1 MFPKLLMAEFDIPS
15 IKIRFRG
22 VRGSTPS
29 PGSMT
34 ARYGG
39 NTSCLEVRA
48 GNEILILDAG
58 TGIRSLG
65 SDLGKEFGS
74 WPIEATVLI
83 SHTHW
88 DHIQGLPFFA
98 PAFADQNRIRVV
110 ATRNQA
116 ATLKRA
122 LDNQMEPIHFPVGVA
137 QMRGL
142 REVEELSSNN
152 AVIGPFTIRVT
163 ELNHPGGCAG
173 FRIEANGAS
182 LAYLPDHEPFYPLDL
197 APENTDAQLRC
208 EALIEFVRN
217 VDLLILDAQYTA
229 AEYPQRIG
237 WGHGRLPDTVAL
249 ATEAGVKHLA
259 LFHHDPAHDDDQI
272 DAMVE
277 NARKLAHP
285 TTMIISGASE
295 NDTISLG
302 SAAVQSSYRLSGVV
316 RDSAKR
322 SAPALLQPDCQ
333 QSRSW

>member
-1 MFPKLLMAEFDIPS
+1 MTSQSDFPS

-29 PGSMT
+29 PGPTT

-39 NTSCLEVRA
+39 NTSCIEVRA
-48 GNEILILDAG
+48 GSDILILDAG

-65 SDLGKEFGS
+65 ADLVGEFGLR
-74 WPIEATVLI
+74 PIHASVLI

-98 PAFADQNRIRVV
+98 PGFVTKNRIRLI
-110 ATRNQA
+110 APKNQSA
-116 ATLKRA
+116 KLKRA
-122 LDNQMEPIHFPVGVA
+122 LANQMEPIHFPVGVKE
-137 QMRGL
+137 MRGL
-142 REVEELSSNN
+142 GEVEELPSDT
-152 AVIGPFTIRVT
+152 AVIGTFTIGVT

-285 TTMIISGASE
+285 TTMIISVASE

-322 SAPALLQPDCQ
+322 SFPALLQPDCQ
-333 QSRSW
+333 QSKSW